1 MIALS
6 KSQLAE
12 FSQELAE
19 EQARLVDP
27 ATLARAVFENVE
39 AQTFCLWARLCVY
52 VSGRITPVLRSYLDE
67 RYPGFVQTVSS
78 EQSTELNDLQFW
90 RMLRTWID
98 THAWARAT
106 VEGWNHALAYYTAA
120 DSTYKKA
127 NDRWLK
133 TKRALEGGVLTDIPL
148 YEFWRDEEQHV

>member
-1 MIALS
+1 VITLS

-27 ATLARAVFENVE
+27 AILARAVFENVE

-52 VSGRITPVLRSYLDE
+52 VSGRITPLLRSYLDE

-90 RMLRTWID
+90 QLLRKWID
-98 THAWARAT
+98 TCIR
-106 VEGWNHALAYYTAA
+106 
-120 DSTYKKA
+120 
-127 NDRWLK
+127 
-133 TKRALEGGVLTDIPL
+133 
-148 YEFWRDEEQHV
+148 